1 MDLKGFSILSKTPL
15 NRKTLPLLSGKSL
28 LWVCMAPT
36 DPLNARK
43 GQWSWNIYKTQ
54 SDWEM

>member
-15 NRKTLPLLSGKSL
+15 TRRTLPLLSGESL

-36 DPLNARK
+36 DTPSALK
-43 GQWSWNIYKTQ
+43 GQ
-54 SDWEM
+54 

>member
-43 GQWSWNIYKTQ
+43 GQ
-54 SDWEM
+54 